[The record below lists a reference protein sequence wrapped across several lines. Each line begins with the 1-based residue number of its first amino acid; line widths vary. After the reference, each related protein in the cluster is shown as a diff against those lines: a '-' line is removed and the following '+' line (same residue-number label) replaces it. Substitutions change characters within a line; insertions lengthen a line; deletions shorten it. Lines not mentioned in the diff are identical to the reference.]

1 MTRLYSNRDPIEEI
15 RRAYKLFVGDDPS
28 GMISVRALR
37 RVTKELNENLG
48 EEELQ
53 AMIDEFDSDL
63 DGYSNFKSF

>member
-1 MTRLYSNRDPIEEI
+1 MTRLYSNRDPIKEI

>member
-1 MTRLYSNRDPIEEI
+1 MTRLYSNRDPLEEI